1 MTFGA
6 AQRSHC
12 PHSHTRHSAT
22 FSKSQHLSASVPPN
36 AKCVPCPRS
45 GNRSEERMR
54 TCSGKCFVKYE
65 VPQKR
70 GAATLIINN
79 SKILTAKFSQLHT
92 HRCESK
98 TAQEQ
103 RNGLRIL
110 EGGALLPSTTPTKNT
125 QPSLLLLQ
133 KSSGTG
139 THTASGFGFG
149 ADTSPVQELQ
159 TSESIPDERKR
170 RKGQKKRV
178 CVSPHP
184 TKAK

>member
-1 MTFGA
+1 M
-6 AQRSHC
+6 
-12 PHSHTRHSAT
+12 
-22 FSKSQHLSASVPPN
+22 
-36 AKCVPCPRS
+36 PCPRS
-45 GNRSEERMR
+45 GNRSEERKR

-125 QPSLLLLQ
+125 QSSLLLLQ

-159 TSESIPDERKR
+159 TSESIPDKRKR
-170 RKGQKKRV
+170 RKGQKKGYASL
-178 CVSPHP
+178 SPPHQS
-184 TKAK
+184 KVKWEREAGSRARSAHSG